1 MQWWTDFLDWL
12 NSDNG
17 WRIISTAVIPFVAI
31 VVAGIVAAAIGRASA
46 RKVIELSER
55 EVRAS
60 AVTALIS
67 AARKAAVWNTLPAP
81 EQQHIDHLIGD
92 AEIRLRLL
100 PIAGTGLAADWAR
113 HEIAGMKRNAISFS
127 FQAEQSLLVFRDRLI
142 EWQGRPSRAKRLFKN
157 DLDSWA
163 YDSSA
168 SEQELV
174 HQQQKWAAQQVT
186 ETGPIAAVTT
196 SPFARPLV
204 PAPIHTPLAESAA
217 AVAAGGLAASLA
229 SAAAPLAA
237 ASAAVTVAAVA
248 VTPETVTPET
258 IAPEAPAA
266 ALVEPSFS
274 SSEAAV
280 PADNEPHPL
289 VEPADTSSHD
299 VSEAS
304 IFGGNPPQQVF
315 EPEQDESEHAES
327 EHAEAVHAEPE
338 NAEAEHSKADTE
350 TQPSEDSSPEN
361 HDHDDHH
368 DDHGNNDNHDHDHD
382 HDNNDNHDDHDNH
395 GEHHNHDEWRG

>member
-1 MQWWTDFLDWL
+1 MQLWTDFLDWL

-17 WRIISTAVIPFVAI
+17 SRIVTTAVIPFVAI
-31 VVAGIVAAAIGRASA
+31 VVAGIVAAMIGRASA

-163 YDSSA
+163 YDSST

-186 ETGPIAAVTT
+186 ETGPITAVTT

-229 SAAAPLAA
+229 SAAAP
-237 ASAAVTVAAVA
+237 VAATSPTVTATA
-248 VTPETVTPET
+248 VTVTPET
-258 IAPEAPAA
+258 NEAQAA
-266 ALVEPSFS
+266 APRTPVAALAPPSTS
-274 SSEAAV
+274 SSEAAL
-280 PADNEPHPL
+280 PADDEPHPL
-289 VEPADTSSHD
+289 VEPADTLSHD

-304 IFGGNPPQQVF
+304 IFSGNPPQRTF
-315 EPEQDESEHAES
+315 EPEQVQFKNAEPEHTEAEHT
-327 EHAEAVHAEPE
+327 EAEQTKAVHAEADSEPQSSDSENSAGETVQSDVHPE
-338 NAEAEHSKADTE
+338 
-350 TQPSEDSSPEN
+350 PSSEESAAKNRN
-361 HDHDDHH
+361 HDSHDSH
-368 DDHGNNDNHDHDHD
+368 DK
-382 HDNNDNHDDHDNH
+382 
-395 GEHHNHDEWRG
+395 

>member
-12 NSDNG
+12 NSDAG
-17 WRIISTAVIPFVAI
+17 WRIVSSAVIPFVAI
-31 VVAGIVAAAIGRASA
+31 ILAGIVAAAIGRASA

-100 PIAGTGLAADWAR
+100 PIAGTGLAADWSR

-142 EWQGRPSRAKRLFKN
+142 EWQGRPNRAKKLFKN

-163 YDSSA
+163 YDSST

-186 ETGPIAAVTT
+186 ETGPIATVTT
-196 SPFARPLV
+196 TPFTRPPS
-204 PAPIHTPLAESAA
+204 PAPLQAPVMESAA
-217 AVAAGGLAASLA
+217 ATSAGGTSAGATSAGGASAGGTSAGGMAVGVSAA
-229 SAAAPLAA
+229 SAAAPPSVETVSSAA
-237 ASAAVTVAAVA
+237 AAPATAA
-248 VTPETVTPET
+248 PSPTVTPHP
-258 IAPEAPAA
+258 APDSPEP
-266 ALVEPSFS
+266 ALVEPRFS
-274 SSEAAV
+274 SPEATVEAGE
-280 PADNEPHPL
+280 EPHPL
-289 VEPADTSSHD
+289 VEPASFSTQD
-299 VSEAS
+299 VSESAAS
-304 IFGGNPPQQVF
+304 ESNEGERSEGESDIDHESQS
-315 EPEQDESEHAES
+315 DESAGSNQDHEDREH
-327 EHAEAVHAEPE
+327 
-338 NAEAEHSKADTE
+338 
-350 TQPSEDSSPEN
+350 
-361 HDHDDHH
+361 DHH
-368 DDHGNNDNHDHDHD
+368 DEHRTGEDQHDQ
-382 HDNNDNHDDHDNH
+382 
-395 GEHHNHDEWRG
+395 WRG